1 MSKKTLKMA
10 DGGSLSDKL
19 ALTIMPTGGT
29 GGAGGGGGGTAFD
42 GLGQV
47 GEGSRTISSALSR
60 AQKSNMDATSAAM
73 SANEAIGGYG
83 MTMPKIGSTIG
94 NPTIGS
100 TTPIATQTPTQPR
113 EIPESIVS
121 PMKKGGEVKKSQ
133 AGKINLGNCR
143 VNTVTKNKASP
154 NW

>member
-1 MSKKTLKMA
+1 
-10 DGGSLSDKL
+10 
-19 ALTIMPTGGT
+19 MPTSGT

-83 MTMPKIGSTIG
+83 MIMPKIGSTIG
-94 NPTIGS
+94 NPNIGN

-121 PMKKGGEVKKSQ
+121 PMVSPMKKGGEVKKSQ
-133 AGKINLGNCR
+133 AGKINLGNCK